1 MNFNNILTSLGGIML
16 LSSLVTNYVLT
27 TKLDNK
33 KTELS
38 LCEVSNTNL
47 NKSLETQNKAIES
60 LKVKS
65 EQTDKRFKEIS
76 KKYSII
82 IEEEKILESKVKEL
96 TSKGLSRNEAICRAN
111 VEVIE
116 GVVNEFFEKK

>member
-38 LCEVSNTNL
+38 LCEVSKTNL

-76 KKYSII
+76 KKYNII

-96 TSKGLSRNEAICRAN
+96 TSKGLNRSEAICRSN
-111 VEVIE
+111 IEVIE